1 VDRII
6 YDQRG
11 AARRNRS
18 HTKSCYS
25 RAVRIR
31 VDADI
36 ARAETL
42 PGEAYRS
49 AELHALLRERVFA
62 RSWQLA
68 PDADLVAPG
77 ALTPFTL
84 LPGCL
89 DEPLLLVRD
98 AAELRCL
105 SNVCTHRGALL
116 CDEPCEATS
125 LRCRYHGRRFALDGR
140 LTHAP
145 EFDGALDFPSARDH
159 LPVLPLARFGP
170 LVLTS
175 IAPACPA
182 DELLAPVRRRLG
194 ALPIERLDL
203 DPQSVR
209 DYEVAANWML
219 YVDNYLEGL
228 HIPFVH
234 PSLSQALDFG
244 AYRTELDPRGSVQV
258 GIAKAGEDAFEGT
271 NVAAWYFWL
280 FPNLMLNFYPWGLSL
295 NVVLPLGVERMRVH
309 YRSYVLDEARR
320 ERGAGSGL
328 DRVEHEDEAVVE
340 SVQRGIQSRLY
351 RRGRYSPSRET
362 GVHHFHRLLAA
373 ALDEG
378 A

>member
-1 VDRII
+1 
-6 YDQRG
+6 
-11 AARRNRS
+11 
-18 HTKSCYS
+18 
-25 RAVRIR
+25 
-31 VDADI
+31 
-36 ARAETL
+36 
-42 PGEAYRS
+42 
-49 AELHALLRERVFA
+49 VFA

-68 PDADLVAPG
+68 PDADRVAPG
-77 ALTPFTL
+77 TLLPFTL

-98 AAELRCL
+98 GEALRCL

-116 CDEPCEATS
+116 CDEPCEATT

-140 LTHAP
+140 MTHAP
-145 EFDGALDFPSARDH
+145 EFDGAVDFPSARDH
-159 LPVLPLARFGP
+159 LPVLATARFGP

-175 IAPACPA
+175 IAPAFA
-182 DELLAPVRRRLG
+182 AEALLDPVRRRLG
-194 ALPIERLDL
+194 ALPLERLDL
-203 DPQSVR
+203 DPETVR
-209 DYEVAANWML
+209 DYDVAANWML

-244 AYRTELDPRGSVQV
+244 AYRTELDAHGTVQIGV
-258 GIAKAGEDAFEGT
+258 AQRKTGEDTFDGSD
-271 NVAAWYFWL
+271 VAAWYFWL

-295 NVVLPLGVERMRVH
+295 NVIMPIGVDHTRVH
-309 YRSYVLDEARR
+309 FRAYVLDEARR

-328 DRVEHEDEAVVE
+328 DRVEREDEEVVE
-340 SVQRGIQSRLY
+340 SVQRGIHARLY
-351 RRGRYSPSRET
+351 RRGRYSPTRET

-373 ALDEG
+373 ALDEE